1 MSVPKRI
8 KIGGKAYRAVMMR
21 IEDKYECGTP
31 LDLTLITDE
40 TMVELSDDPTKNEF
54 IVAYVSEK
62 MLKS

>member
-1 MSVPKRI
+1 
-8 KIGGKAYRAVMMR
+8 MMR